1 MTPPD
6 PHAAAMRRKVCKISD
21 AEAQVLAG
29 ALSDALVTERQIAAD
44 EAERPMRRALARERV
59 AVLTRWRSW

>member
-29 ALSDALVTERQIAAD
+29 VLSDVFVTERLVAAD
-44 EAERPMRRALARERV
+44 ATQPPMRRALARERV